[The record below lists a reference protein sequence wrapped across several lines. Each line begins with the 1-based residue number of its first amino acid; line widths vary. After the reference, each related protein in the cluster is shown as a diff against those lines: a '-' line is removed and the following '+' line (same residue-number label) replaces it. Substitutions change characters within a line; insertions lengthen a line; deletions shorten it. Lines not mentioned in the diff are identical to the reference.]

1 MKQLRALSLVL
12 ASGLVLAGGLTAQM
26 PKPEDVVEVRAEPM
40 RLVSKRGGTSAVTL
54 FATVRTGFHINSNK
68 PAEEYLIPTRIE
80 LAEGVPFVL
89 ADARFP
95 AGELKSFGFAPDDK
109 LSVYEGTV
117 KVPLKL
123 RAQPDAPAGSHTLK
137 LLFHYQACNDQ
148 ICLRA
153 ARKEVAL
160 TVRVE

>member
-1 MKQLRALSLVL
+1 MKRLVVLVAGLAL
-12 ASGLVLAGGLTAQM
+12 GGGLAAQM
-26 PKPEDVVEVRAEPM
+26 PKPEEVVEVRAEPM
-40 RLVSKRGGTSAVTL
+40 HLATKRGGTSVVTL
-54 FATVRTGFHINSNK
+54 LATVRVGFHINSNK
-68 PAEEYLIPTRIE
+68 PAEEYLIPTRVE
-80 LAEGVPFVL
+80 LVEGAPFVL

-109 LSVYEGTV
+109 LSVYQGTV

-123 RAQPDAPAGSHTLK
+123 RAQADAPAGSHTLK
-137 LLFHYQACNDQ
+137 LVFHYQACNDT
-148 ICLRA
+148 ICLRP

>member
-1 MKQLRALSLVL
+1 M
-12 ASGLVLAGGLTAQM
+12 
-26 PKPEDVVEVRAEPM
+26 
-40 RLVSKRGGTSAVTL
+40 
-54 FATVRTGFHINSNK
+54 
-68 PAEEYLIPTRIE
+68 
-80 LAEGVPFVL
+80 
-89 ADARFP
+89 
-95 AGELKSFGFAPDDK
+95 
-109 LSVYEGTV
+109 